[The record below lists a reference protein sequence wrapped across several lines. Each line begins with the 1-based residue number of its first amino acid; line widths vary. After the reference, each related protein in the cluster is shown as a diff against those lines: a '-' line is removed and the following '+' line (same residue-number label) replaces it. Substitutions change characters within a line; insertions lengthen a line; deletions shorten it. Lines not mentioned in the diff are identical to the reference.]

1 MDHEQATS
9 LYKVLTDA
17 TRLKILQMLQTGEC
31 CACELLQNL
40 AITQSTLSHHRKCLT
55 ESGLVKGRKDGRWIR
70 YSLNPIRAEE
80 LSLFTQALLFP
91 QDQEI

>member
-1 MDHEQATS
+1 LYNEQAVS
-9 LYKVLTDA
+9 LYQLLTDV

-40 AITQSTLSHHRKCLT
+40 TITQSTLSHHMKCLT

-70 YSLNPIRAEE
+70 YSLNHSRAQE

-91 QDQEI
+91 QD